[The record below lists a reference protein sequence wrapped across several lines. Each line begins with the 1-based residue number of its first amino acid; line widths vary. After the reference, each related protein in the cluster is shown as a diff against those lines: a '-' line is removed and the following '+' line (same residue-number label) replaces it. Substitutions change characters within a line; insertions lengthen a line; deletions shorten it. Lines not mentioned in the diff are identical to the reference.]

1 MACQLSLKNK
11 KKDFHSSHWTAP
23 TESTTTAIYNN
34 YRRRISIA
42 VARGVAL
49 QIAIYALERRVGPA
63 TAASLRA
70 AYPNFVNPPPCSI
83 IINPPGQHAS
93 RRSQRGATRMGGP
106 RSEQ

>member
-1 MACQLSLKNK
+1 MRPG
-11 KKDFHSSHWTAP
+11 TAP
-23 TESTTTAIYNN
+23 TDSTINAIYNK

-70 AYPNFVNPPPCSI
+70 AYPNFVTAPPCSI
-83 IINPPGQHAS
+83 IINPPGQRAS
-93 RRSQRGATRMGGP
+93 RRSQRGATRTGGP